1 MMEETK
7 QRPIGTALLV
17 FLVGYQWFYN
27 GANFIA
33 FKVGGNAFHPIM
45 LAALRFG
52 IAALLIL
59 PLAFWR
65 WRKHRPNTR
74 ELASAGLLGIVMLV
88 GSQTLAIAGTHY
100 LPAGIASV
108 FGSAAPIFLATFSW
122 GFLHQS
128 LTKREL
134 GGVALGFAGLAL
146 MAWFSSTGQGFRVIG
161 AVLTLVAS
169 ALWAAG
175 SLASTRLRL
184 PQDPV
189 LDLAAQLVPAA
200 VLLGV
205 WVGVSGIA
213 RRTDFQSVSLRAWG
227 ALAFL
232 VVVSTL
238 IGYAAFLTLN
248 SRASPSLANTF
259 NYVAP
264 VIALLLSAWLLKEPL
279 GWRKLT
285 SAGITLSGVALMVS
299 GSERK
304 SD

>member
-1 MMEETK
+1 MMAETK

-33 FKVGGNAFHPIM
+33 FKVGGNAFHPIT

-52 IAALLIL
+52 IAALLML
-59 PLAFWR
+59 PLALWR
-65 WRKHRPNTR
+65 WRKHRPNGR
-74 ELASAGLLGIVMLV
+74 ELANAGLLGIVMLV

-146 MAWFSSTGQGFRVIG
+146 MAWFSSNGEGFRAIG
-161 AVLTLVAS
+161 AILTLVAS

-175 SLASTRLRL
+175 SLASTRLSL

-189 LDLAAQLVPAA
+189 LDLAAQLVPAG
-200 VLLGV
+200 VLLGI
-205 WVGVSGIA
+205 WVAASGVAG
-213 RRTDFQSVSLRAWG
+213 RTNFASVSLRTWG

-232 VVVSTL
+232 VFVSTL
-238 IGYAAFLTLN
+238 VGYAAFLTLN
-248 SRASPSLANTF
+248 RRASSSLANIF

-279 GWRKLT
+279 GWQKLT

-304 SD
+304 PA